1 MNNCLLITVQLRVC
15 IIFALEQLF
24 SKHNPGLTL
33 ELFFEMTESV
43 SDGMK
48 LCSNKRGFSRY
59 GNVRNRRYD

>member
-33 ELFFEMTESV
+33 ELFFEMKESV

-59 GNVRNRRYD
+59 GNVQNRRYD

>member
-33 ELFFEMTESV
+33 ELFFEMAESV

-59 GNVRNRRYD
+59 GNVQNRRYD